1 MVSYNLGKALQS
13 IISLHLYSHAMQ
25 TQKTVFFYLLFYEGS
40 KCTQIFILKILEEME
55 GKAEEKKKMK
65 TILSMHLDKMQRYL

>member
-1 MVSYNLGKALQS
+1 
-13 IISLHLYSHAMQ
+13 MQ
-25 TQKTVFFYLLFYEGS
+25 TQKTVSFFTFFFYEGS

-65 TILSMHLDKMQRYL
+65 TIL